1 MAKDANI
8 GNDRTGGSRRK
19 ARVRPP
25 VAHFEEHFTPKATAP
40 EPYEIESLGQHAAE
54 KGFVD
59 ALTTQAQC
67 VLEKIGYQHA
77 SSYFDMFKRS
87 DGTFSPDAT
96 MKLLHRLILFDRK
109 YEALLMEHIGLF
121 ELQFRARYAYFMSL
135 KRGAFAHRNP
145 KNFKNQ
151 DYFRSFLKNY
161 QREFNRQLSN
171 RNGDMIRAY
180 EMYGDAP
187 IWLAVEAMSFGTLSK
202 LYSNTKSKEVRA
214 EVAAGFGASPEELE
228 SWIRALSSVRNT
240 CAHFGRLCGTKLV
253 RRPKKIPGIDLDNAS
268 PFYPVLLLGYMARD
282 WPLFADDT
290 TLAYSLS
297 LLIDVSQLFFDF
309 SDIYEL
315 TGLPD
320 NWASILFSNHIIN
333 NGPALSNEFF
343 QFDKDS
349 GKVWFRIRSD
359 DGEIVE
365 VGKSK
370 KL

>member
-1 MAKDANI
+1 MYIDRYRNLGKKLAKDANI

-214 EVAAGFGASPEELE
+214 D
-228 SWIRALSSVRNT
+228 R
-240 CAHFGRLCGTKLV
+240 H
-253 RRPKKIPGIDLDNAS
+253 GIGH
-268 PFYPVLLLGYMARD
+268 YR
-282 WPLFADDT
+282 
-290 TLAYSLS
+290 
-297 LLIDVSQLFFDF
+297 
-309 SDIYEL
+309 
-315 TGLPD
+315 
-320 NWASILFSNHIIN
+320 IN
-333 NGPALSNEFF
+333 S
-343 QFDKDS
+343 KSRS
-349 GKVWFRIRSD
+349 GKYTTVSRYR
-359 DGEIVE
+359 
-365 VGKSK
+365 GKSHVKDYLHQYLHLKRK
-370 KL
+370 KPGTPLRHGEMPPDYLCNEIPRSRVSITNKAPCETG